1 MGGTCAQL
9 ANMNATTA
17 SAQRARGSA
26 GPVVFRAATSSMM
39 SIGTIAGDA
48 SMFESGLWIIILE
61 AAVALVIG
69 VLIVWWTVPRDKP
82 RDDDPR

>member
-1 MGGTCAQL
+1 
-9 ANMNATTA
+9 
-17 SAQRARGSA
+17 
-26 GPVVFRAATSSMM
+26 
-39 SIGTIAGDA
+39 
-48 SMFESGLWIIILE
+48 MFESGLWIIILE

>member
-1 MGGTCAQL
+1 
-9 ANMNATTA
+9 
-17 SAQRARGSA
+17 
-26 GPVVFRAATSSMM
+26 MM
-39 SIGTIAGDA
+39 CIGTIAGDA

-69 VLIVWWTVPRDKP
+69 ILIVWWTVPRGKP